1 MVRHSS
7 LNANCLQQPGVYFLF
22 SKSLFI
28 PKMFCLS
35 SLVFLLNLYSR
46 LLLSTNQHQA
56 LCQAI
61 KYALPPHPQQIR
73 KPICQQNIP
82 KPNYW
87 DITKRSLKANQ
98 PVISAAASRRAVV
111 VESLQSFKGSLAGE
125 GPKTVGVLFFIQ
137 VLITWVCSICE
148 TLGSFTIMLC
158 AIHTFLYVCYFSVK
172 PWVCV

>member
-98 PVISAAASRRAVV
+98 PVISAAASRRAVA
-111 VESLQSFKGSLAGE
+111 VESLQSFKGSLAGK
-125 GPKTVGVLFFIQ
+125 GPKTELVFCFLSR
-137 VLITWVCSICE
+137 CS
-148 TLGSFTIMLC
+148 L
-158 AIHTFLYVCYFSVK
+158 H
-172 PWVCV
+172 VCVQFVKLWEALQLFYVLSTLFSMYVIFQ

>member
-61 KYALPPHPQQIR
+61 KYTLPPYPQQIR
-73 KPICQQNIP
+73 KPTCQLNIP

-87 DITKRSLKANQ
+87 DIMKRSLKANQ

-111 VESLQSFKGSLAGE
+111 VEALQSFKGSLAGD
-125 GPKTVGVLFFIQ
+125 GQKTELVFCFLSR
-137 VLITWVCSICE
+137 CSLRGYVQFVKLWG
-148 TLGSFTIMLC
+148 TLQL
-158 AIHTFLYVCYFSVK
+158 
-172 PWVCV
+172 